1 MKQLVLFLTTL
12 LCAAAFLNAA
22 NLEKTSQI
30 DLRKL
35 IHRDEQSLRA
45 HEHPVGAVSF
55 SPSGERIA
63 ILVGVHPKEDPKEKG
78 YRSDLVVVDANHL
91 DQIVR
96 KFEISDP
103 PFGGLDEPQI
113 QWSLDGK
120 RMALGGK
127 VFPIEG
133 PSYCGRGEVR
143 GFLGADRFLAFIP
156 SEMVRLFGV
165 GREQPARRLYLAGP
179 GCDDEV
185 RVPTHELNW
194 FLEDFSAQRNIALF
208 DRLHG
213 PLNQR
218 VHEFIVVQFP
228 EGSILHSWEV
238 GINGR
243 FVNGGSDVCLGSG
256 IDETG
261 PVTSSC
267 WDVDSG
273 GKIADI
279 PANGGFPIMPA
290 ANAPRLIVSD
300 LRWQRHI
307 IFDGGREVVRR
318 RILWDYSTGK
328 ELASWSPPIQTYH
341 DAWVHK
347 LREEPF
353 ACALSPDGKI
363 IAEAGNGVLRLYG
376 VRP

>member
-1 MKQLVLFLTTL
+1 MGDNARPDRTLLKKRQLPFVRLDGSVPQKLRQSLVYEFQNNPGCRLFLTTN
-12 LCAAAFLNAA
+12 AGSTGLNLQAA
-22 NLEKTSQI
+22 NTVI
-30 DLRKL
+30 N
-35 IHRDEQSLRA
+35 
-45 HEHPVGAVSF
+45 V
-55 SPSGERIA
+55 
-63 ILVGVHPKEDPKEKG
+63 EKG

-143 GFLGADRFLAFIP
+143 GFLGGDRFLAFIP

-165 GREQPARRLYLAGP
+165 GREQPARRLYLVGP

-213 PLNQR
+213 P
-218 VHEFIVVQFP
+218 
-228 EGSILHSWEV
+228 
-238 GINGR
+238 
-243 FVNGGSDVCLGSG
+243 
-256 IDETG
+256 
-261 PVTSSC
+261 
-267 WDVDSG
+267 
-273 GKIADI
+273 
-279 PANGGFPIMPA
+279 
-290 ANAPRLIVSD
+290 
-300 LRWQRHI
+300 
-307 IFDGGREVVRR
+307 
-318 RILWDYSTGK
+318 
-328 ELASWSPPIQTYH
+328 
-341 DAWVHK
+341 
-347 LREEPF
+347 
-353 ACALSPDGKI
+353 
-363 IAEAGNGVLRLYG
+363 
-376 VRP
+376 

>member
-1 MKQLVLFLTTL
+1 MRRSVQPNIPNAMTCCFFDSFKTL
-12 LCAAAFLNAA
+12 LMPTEPTRSVAINVSKRLLPLAGFQVIIIGRFWVIT
-22 NLEKTSQI
+22 EGQI

-63 ILVGVHPKEDPKEKG
+63 ILVGVHPKENPKEKG

-113 QWSLDGK
+113 QRSLDGK

-165 GREQPARRLYLAGP
+165 GREQPARRLYLVGP

-243 FVNGGSDVCLGSG
+243 FVNGGSDVCLGS
-256 IDETG
+256 
-261 PVTSSC
+261 
-267 WDVDSG
+267 
-273 GKIADI
+273 
-279 PANGGFPIMPA
+279 
-290 ANAPRLIVSD
+290 
-300 LRWQRHI
+300 
-307 IFDGGREVVRR
+307 
-318 RILWDYSTGK
+318 
-328 ELASWSPPIQTYH
+328 
-341 DAWVHK
+341 
-347 LREEPF
+347 
-353 ACALSPDGKI
+353 ALT
-363 IAEAGNGVLRLYG
+363 R
-376 VRP
+376 

>member
-1 MKQLVLFLTTL
+1 MKQPVLFLTTL

-63 ILVGVHPKEDPKEKG
+63 ILVGVHPKENPKEKG
-78 YRSDLVVVDANHL
+78 YRNDLVVVDANQL

-143 GFLGADRFLAFIP
+143 GFLGADRFFAFIP

-165 GREQPARRLYLAGP
+165 GREQPARRLYLVGP
-179 GCDDEV
+179 GCDDESFGITQ
-185 RVPTHELNW
+185 PEKNW
-194 FLEDFSAQRNIALF
+194 
-208 DRLHG
+208 LH
-213 PLNQR
+213 
-218 VHEFIVVQFP
+218 
-228 EGSILHSWEV
+228 
-238 GINGR
+238 
-243 FVNGGSDVCLGSG
+243 
-256 IDETG
+256 
-261 PVTSSC
+261 
-267 WDVDSG
+267 
-273 GKIADI
+273 
-279 PANGGFPIMPA
+279 
-290 ANAPRLIVSD
+290 
-300 LRWQRHI
+300 
-307 IFDGGREVVRR
+307 
-318 RILWDYSTGK
+318 
-328 ELASWSPPIQTYH
+328 
-341 DAWVHK
+341 
-347 LREEPF
+347 
-353 ACALSPDGKI
+353 
-363 IAEAGNGVLRLYG
+363 GVLRFKPTMMVGYTN
-376 VRP
+376 